1 MTEQTF
7 VDEMGFNEHIIGIHG
22 VMIDLGKFNHIMAF
36 NFVVGEVLLG
46 DVSSILLNN

>member
-1 MTEQTF
+1 
-7 VDEMGFNEHIIGIHG
+7 MGFNEHIIGIHG